1 MRERTGRVCTVGYSE
16 YQFTGVVRRVR
27 LNGQLLKL
35 SDLPTNGQVEV
46 VPCSSSEVKDFV
58 DEMKVQHEQHSYPLT

>member
-1 MRERTGRVCTVGYSE
+1 MSKVFAGYSE

-27 LNGQLLKL
+27 LNGRLAKL

-46 VPCSSSEVKDFV
+46 VPCSSSEVKDFI
-58 DEMKVQHEQHSYPLT
+58 EQMKVQHQQHLHHVGGL